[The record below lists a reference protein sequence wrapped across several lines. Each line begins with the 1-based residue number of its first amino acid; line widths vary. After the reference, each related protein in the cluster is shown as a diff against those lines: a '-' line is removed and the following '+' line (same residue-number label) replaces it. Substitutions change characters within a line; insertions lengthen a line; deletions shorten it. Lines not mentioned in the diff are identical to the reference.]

1 MSWRPGTPAHR
12 RLAAAGLGLLLVALL
27 ATPAHAQAPEP
38 ADPLAQG
45 AEGYVET
52 PYGPLGPSDRDLL
65 VRVRYAGL
73 WEIPAGQMAAEKGS
87 TEQIREVGAFIA
99 EEHIVLDEEVVA
111 VAAELDVAVPNEPH
125 PDHQVFLNRMAERE
139 GEEFDAEFVQRLRE
153 AHGEVYALIAFVRAG
168 TQNDLIR
175 DFTKT
180 AEEFVGRHMDYLES
194 TGLVDWFHIPPPPEP
209 HGTKSRFL
217 SMSPAGVHPLLIWL
231 ILGVAATAGAITVVR
246 TVRPR

>member
-1 MSWRPGTPAHR
+1 PGTPAR
-12 RLAAAGLGLLLVALL
+12 RQLAAAGFGLLLPTML
-27 ATPAHAQAPEP
+27 ATPDHPQAPVP
-38 ADPLAQG
+38 ADQLAQG
-45 AEGYVET
+45 ADVYVET
-52 PYGPLGPSDRDLL
+52 PYSPLGPCDRDPLL
-65 VRVRYAGL
+65 RDRYARQ
-73 WEIPAGQMAAEKGS
+73 WEISARQMAAEKGS
-87 TEQIREVGAFIA
+87 TEHIREVGAFIA
-99 EEHIVLDEEVVA
+99 EKHIVLDEEVVA

-217 SMSPAGVHPLLIWL
+217 SMSP
-231 ILGVAATAGAITVVR
+231 
-246 TVRPR
+246 

>member
-1 MSWRPGTPAHR
+1 
-12 RLAAAGLGLLLVALL
+12 
-27 ATPAHAQAPEP
+27 
-38 ADPLAQG
+38 
-45 AEGYVET
+45 
-52 PYGPLGPSDRDLL
+52 
-65 VRVRYAGL
+65 
-73 WEIPAGQMAAEKGS
+73 
-87 TEQIREVGAFIA
+87 
-99 EEHIVLDEEVVA
+99 
-111 VAAELDVAVPNEPH
+111 
-125 PDHQVFLNRMAERE
+125 
-139 GEEFDAEFVQRLRE
+139 

-231 ILGVAATAGAITVVR
+231 ILGAAAPACAIPAGR
-246 TVRPR
+246 TLRPRCPAAAPPRPGVPPPADPARSRPGAAGQPVGSIG